1 MRYTGWRKKMVEEHV
16 IARGVNDPRIIAAM
30 SEVPRH
36 NFLDSALAEQAY
48 GNHSLPIGAGQ
59 TMTQPYVVAFL
70 LNQLKLKG
78 HEKILEIGMGSGYL
92 TALLSRLADRV
103 FTIEKHRSLAIMAR
117 KRLEHQD
124 CNNVVIKIFDGSYGW
139 NDEAPFDAIVISA
152 AAISPPEPLLSQ
164 LAPGGMMLLP
174 LVEAE
179 GQQLYKITGDN
190 EGKYSRQALIPC
202 NFVKLVG
209 KYGST

>member
-1 MRYTGWRKKMVEEHV
+1 V
-16 IARGVNDPRIIAAM
+16 IAQGINDPRIIAAM

-36 NFLDSALAEQAY
+36 YFLDSALAEQAY

-59 TMTQPYVVAFL
+59 TMTQPYVVAYL

-92 TALLSRLADRV
+92 TALLSRLSERV
-103 FTIEKHRSLAIMAR
+103 FAIEKYRSLAIMAR
-117 KRLEHQD
+117 KRLEQQN
-124 CNNVVIKIFDGSYGW
+124 CNNVIIKIFDGSYGW

-152 AAISPPEPLLSQ
+152 AVISPPEPLLSQ
-164 LAPGGMMLLP
+164 LAPSGIMLLP
-174 LVEAE
+174 LVETE
-179 GQQLYKITGDN
+179 GQKLYKITGDCKGN
-190 EGKYSRQALIPC
+190 YSRQPLIPC

>member
-1 MRYTGWRKKMVEEHV
+1 MVEEHV
-16 IARGVNDPRIIAAM
+16 IARGIDDPRIVAAM

-36 NFLDSALAEQAY
+36 YFLDSALADQAY

-59 TMTQPYVVAFL
+59 TMTQPYVVAYL
-70 LNQLKLKG
+70 LNQLQLQG

-103 FTIEKHRSLAIMAR
+103 FAIEKHRSLAIMAR
-117 KRLEHQD
+117 KRLEQQN

-139 NDEAPFDAIVISA
+139 SDEAPFDAIVVSA
-152 AAISPPEPLLSQ
+152 AAISPPQPLLAQ
-164 LAPGGMMLLP
+164 LSPGGMMLLP
-174 LVEAE
+174 LVEE
-179 GQQLYKITGDN
+179 GGQQIYKITCDADAG
-190 EGKYSRQALIPC
+190 YRQQPLIPC

-209 KYGST
+209 KYGG